1 MRGFT
6 IKVKLIAYFLVVI
19 IISMTIN
26 AVLVN
31 TSVTTMLE
39 NNMKLTSQQTL
50 DETLKGFQT
59 YMKTLSVPVDLLT
72 RKQEVKHLE
81 DDGDFD
87 TNVKAVHD
95 SLVASQKVIDNPVR
109 CYYSTSSG
117 YLLSSYLYEEEVEG
131 KIKVRSSKSIDK
143 GIDKTSEEWYQKC
156 IGSKKRHSIFSTFTE
171 PYLDAETGKTIVT
184 VSQEI
189 KQDDLNVGAVGLDI
203 DFVSFEE
210 YVQGIQLLNTG
221 FVLLVDG
228 EGNILVDN
236 NRNNAI
242 ADSVSGTQFWNDF
255 LANSE
260 AQVAEAE
267 AGTEVAEVENSN
279 SFEEEIDGDRFLVTI
294 LEDDITGWKLIGM
307 IDSDLENAPSQAQL
321 TVSTL
326 IGALIGAVIGIII
339 AVFVA
344 LSLSRAIKRLQV
356 ATGRIAEGD
365 FTGRLKVRRRDELGV
380 LESNFND
387 MVDSV
392 SQLIKEVEDRFT
404 DILNVATDISEVSS
418 NTKETTQQVSH
429 AIHSVATGATEQ
441 AQSTQDANIE
451 VEKLAQSLEETK
463 DYVENINQMSKE
475 ANSLS
480 AQGIVVV
487 EELVEKSNHVKD
499 NSHTSSAMIEEML
512 TSIEKINYISN
523 AIADI
528 TDQTNLLSLNASIE
542 AARAGESGRGF
553 AVVADEIRKL
563 ADQSKVSTD
572 EIKNIII
579 EISNK
584 SDSVNNNMEESQTL
598 QEQQADAIEGT
609 RNLFNQ
615 ISTSVND
622 LLQGLAKIGELND
635 NMVNN
640 KTTVVDSMENIAYIS
655 EQSAAASEE
664 VTASAEQ
671 VNSTMEGVATSAE
684 QLNAIAKQLQVV
696 IAKFKL

>member
-1 MRGFT
+1 MKGIT

-81 DDGDFD
+81 DEGDFD

-109 CYYSTSSG
+109 CYYATSSG
-117 YLLSSYLYEEEVEG
+117 YLLNTSLYQEEVDG
-131 KIKVRSSKSIDK
+131 KMRTRSNNSLEK
-143 GIDKTSEEWYQKC
+143 GIDKSSEEWYQKC
-156 IGSKKRHSIFSTFTE
+156 IGSAKRHSIFSTFTE
-171 PYLDAETGKTIVT
+171 PYIDAETGKKIVT

-236 NRNNAI
+236 DRNNAI
-242 ADSVSGTQFWNDF
+242 AETVSGTQFWNDF
-255 LANSE
+255 LASSE
-260 AQVAEAE
+260 VEEAE
-267 AGTEVAEVENSN
+267 KSN
-279 SFEEEIDGDRFLVTI
+279 SYEEQIDGNRYLITI

-307 IDSDLENAPSQAQL
+307 IDSDMENAPSQAQL
-321 TVSTL
+321 SVSTL

-365 FTGRLKVRRRDELGV
+365 FTGRIKVSRRDELGV

-387 MVDSV
+387 MVDAV

-404 DILNVATDISEVSS
+404 DILNVASDISEVSS
-418 NTKETTQQVSH
+418 NTKETTQQVSL

-441 AQSTQDANIE
+441 AQSTQEANIE

-475 ANSLS
+475 ANDLS

-487 EELVEKSNHVKD
+487 EELVEKSNHVKE

-512 TSIEKINYISN
+512 TSIEKINFISN

-528 TDQTNLLSLNASIE
+528 TEQTNLLSLNASIE

-572 EIKNIII
+572 EIKDIII
-579 EISNK
+579 EISGK
-584 SDSVNNNMEESQTL
+584 SESVNNNMDESQTL

-640 KTTVVDSMENIAYIS
+640 KTTVVSSMESIAYIS